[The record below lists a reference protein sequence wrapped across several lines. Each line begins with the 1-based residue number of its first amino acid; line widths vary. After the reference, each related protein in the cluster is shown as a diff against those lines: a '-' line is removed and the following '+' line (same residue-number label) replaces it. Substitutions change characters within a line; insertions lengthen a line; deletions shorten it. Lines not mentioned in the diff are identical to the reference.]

1 MRKFKAI
8 LGIGLIALALTGL
21 VYWEVDGRE
30 RLLTDIIL
38 VANQDISA
46 DRILTEAMISKIG
59 IAHDSKIN
67 GALGPESL
75 AILTGQRTKQ
85 FIPQNGQ
92 LSTKYF
98 YTDEFYLK
106 KGDSIY
112 VIKPDWISMI
122 SSAARQG
129 DTVGIYSDDGLI
141 KIGSFKVAFV
151 KDAAVREVKDVA
163 AKDTEFPG
171 QMTQPDNKDELLART
186 DATSVATH
194 IEIIATLK
202 DYQRI
207 LQMVGGADP
216 KRIMLIQE

>member
-38 VANQDISA
+38 VANRDISA
-46 DRILTEAMISKIG
+46 DQILTEAMVSKIG
-59 IAHDSKIN
+59 IAEDSKIN

-75 AILTGQRTKQ
+75 GILIGQRTKQ

-92 LSTKYF
+92 LSSKYF

-106 KGDSIY
+106 EGDSIY
-112 VIKPDWISMI
+112 VIKPDWINMI
-122 SSAARQG
+122 SSAVRQG
-129 DTVGIYSDDGLI
+129 DTVGIYSDDGFV
-141 KIGSFKVAFV
+141 KIGTYKVAFV
-151 KDAAVREVKDVA
+151 KDASVREVKNVID
-163 AKDTEFPG
+163 KDTEFVG

-207 LQMVGGADP
+207 LKTIGGEDP
-216 KRIMLIQE
+216 KKIMIIQE